1 MNKPSPMMQHYLE
14 MKEQYKDC
22 ILFYRLGDFYE
33 MFFEDAIKVSEMLDI
48 TLTGKDC
55 GLEERAPMCGIPFHA
70 ADTYILKLVKLGQRV
85 AICEQVDKTM
95 QGTKEIVRRDVVRI
109 VSSGTLTDD
118 TQIDEKSNNYI
129 ACVYYSQKGSS
140 ISWADITTGAFYTQ
154 EFNNETALIS
164 ICDSLVRISPAEI
177 ICNSEIYNISNDFP
191 IIKQKIVPNFTSY
204 NDRCFNYATAER
216 SICNHFN
223 TRGLN
228 GLGIND
234 KPYCVSSSGALL
246 EYLNETQKHALAN
259 ISLISVYNNTDYM
272 LLNGTTLNN
281 LDVVKNSR
289 SNDRYGTLLWVL
301 DKTKTS
307 MGSRKL
313 KEWILSPLTNIDK
326 INLRLDAVEELYQ
339 VNMTREGLAEALKS
353 VKDIERLVG
362 KISNDNITPRDCV
375 VLKNSLE
382 VLPTIKFLMTT
393 TQSKLL
399 SGIESKIDGFENL
412 TSILDKAISKEPPLL
427 YKNGDFIADG
437 FDEELD
443 RLRSVKNNAK
453 QILFDLE
460 QSEKEKTG
468 IKTLK
473 IGFNKVFGYYI
484 EVSNSFKNAV
494 PYNYVRKQTLT
505 TGERFITEELKNL
518 EDDILGSAE
527 KSLAIENE
535 IYNKIKSLLRD
546 NIEQLQETANAVA
559 ALDVLVNFAYI
570 AKTNKYTRPEIL
582 PYGERLNLVASRHP
596 VVESISKNAFIS
608 NDVLLDND
616 ENRTLIITGP
626 NMAGK
631 STYMRQIALINIMAQ
646 IGCFVPCKSASIPL
660 VDKIFTRVG
669 ASDNLVSDQST
680 FMVEM
685 SEVSEII
692 MNATPNSM
700 LILDEVGRGTSTY
713 DGLSIAWAVVEYLN
727 EKVRAKT
734 LFSTHYH
741 ELSELENVLDG
752 VKNYK
757 LNIKEFNGQLLFLR
771 KVTKGSANK
780 SFGIEV
786 ASLAGVPKTITD
798 RAKNILKKLEKKDLL
813 VTSPEIDDFSQIQE
827 DTNNKNDKLYEIVS
841 EVDLNNLTPIQA
853 FKILSDLKGITDA
866 ED

>member
-1 MNKPSPMMQHYLE
+1 MKKPSPMMQHYLE

-33 MFFEDAIKVSEMLDI
+33 MFFDDAVKASELLDL
-48 TLTGKDC
+48 TLTGRDC

-85 AICEQVDKTM
+85 AICEQIGNPAD
-95 QGTKEIVRRDVVRI
+95 TKGIVQREVVRI

-129 ACVYYSQKGSS
+129 ACVFHGDKGSA

-154 EFNNETALIS
+154 EFSRENALLD
-164 ICDSLVRISPAEI
+164 ICDALVRISPAEI
-177 ICNSEIYNISNDFP
+177 ICNTEIYKISEEMP
-191 IIKQKIVPNFTSY
+191 IVKQKIVPNFTSY
-204 NDRCFNYATAER
+204 NDRCFNFATAER
-216 SICNHFN
+216 TILSHFN
-223 TRGLN
+223 TSSLS
-228 GLGIND
+228 GLGLTD
-234 KPYCVSSSGALL
+234 KRFCVCSCGALL
-246 EYLNETQKHALAN
+246 DYLSETQKHALAN
-259 ISLISVYNNTDYM
+259 ISIVSIYNDSDYM

-281 LDVVKNSR
+281 LDIVKNSR
-289 SNDRYGTLLWVL
+289 SGDRFGTLLWVL

-313 KEWILSPLTNIDK
+313 KEWILSPLTDIDK
-326 INLRLDAVEELYQ
+326 INLRLDAVEELYN
-339 VNMTREGLAEALKS
+339 VNMTREGISEALKS

-362 KISNDNITPRDCV
+362 KISNDNITPRDCI

-382 VLPTIKFLMTT
+382 VLPSIKFLMTT
-393 TQSKLL
+393 TKSKLL
-399 SGIESKIDGFENL
+399 LGIENKIDGFENL
-412 TSILDKAISKEPPLL
+412 TAILDKAIAKEPPLM
-427 YKNGDFIADG
+427 YKSGDFIADG

-443 RLRSVKNNAK
+443 RLRSVKTNAK
-453 QILFDLE
+453 QILFDME

-473 IGFNKVFGYYI
+473 IGFNKVFGYFI
-484 EVSNSFKNAV
+484 EVSNSFKNSV

-505 TGERFITEELKNL
+505 TGERFITEELKSL

-535 IYNKIKSLLRD
+535 IYNKIKLLLRE
-546 NIEQLQETANAVA
+546 NIEQLQQTANAIA
-559 ALDVLVNFAYI
+559 ALDVLVNFAYV
-570 AKTNKYTRPEIL
+570 AKTNKYARPEIL
-582 PYGERLNLVASRHP
+582 PFGERLNLVASRHP
-596 VVESISKNAFIS
+596 VVEKISNNAFVS

-646 IGCFVPCKSASIPL
+646 IGSFVPCRSASVPI

-692 MNATPNSM
+692 MNATPNSI

-741 ELSELENVLDG
+741 ELSELENFLDG

-757 LNIKEFNGQLLFLR
+757 LNIKEFNGQLVFLR

-786 ASLAGVPKTITD
+786 ASLAGVPKSITD

-813 VTSPEIDDFSQIQE
+813 VSSPEIDNFTQVQE
-827 DTNNKNDKLYEIVS
+827 DNANLVGEKLYEVVS
-841 EVDLNNLTPIQA
+841 TIDLNNITPIQA
-853 FKILSDLKGITDA
+853 FKIISDLKEIVDA
-866 ED
+866 EN